1 MKIESSEGK
10 GMQVLAWLLFIGRDV
25 SFILMRK
32 AMAFVQ

>member
-25 SFILMRK
+25 SLQIS
-32 AMAFVQ
+32 